1 MTLRVRATAPAFVLL
16 IVGLAWADDRDPKI
30 RFDAPAFIE
39 GRQVSLA
46 EFESLH
52 PHEKIVEFSWE
63 ISADFGLSGN
73 SDLTAII
80 VRLHTSEPDVTIVD
94 YCPRSIVDSPFD
106 GPIEIE
112 REKETSSNLGFQANT
127 ASAMSWG
134 ANANA
139 GVTGKNAQTI
149 RFQQKP
155 PQSLLVSSSLIDRGT
170 GLLVKFRKTEQ
181 NPLEG
186 AHPIGLTLRMPANWR
201 TGFLRL
207 ELEAISQKESR
218 WSDGSVQSLGKNT
231 FLIPILME
239 GDEDAR
245 QQLRH
250 IRQSEIAL
258 RAAVSSRLKR
268 QKPETLWDEISIWPR
283 STTSTA
289 IDSKWLEQ
297 VLSTFPRSV
306 ESETSRLP
314 RELAIALKD
323 YSRARNAFRS
333 IGRESTVTTAR

>member
-1 MTLRVRATAPAFVLL
+1 MTLRVRATAPALLVLAATF
-16 IVGLAWADDRDPKI
+16 AWADDHDPKV

-39 GRQVSLA
+39 GRQVSLTQ
-46 EFESLH
+46 FESLH
-52 PHEKIVEFSWE
+52 PQEKIVEFSWE

-73 SDLTAII
+73 RDLTAII
-80 VRLHTSEPDVTIVD
+80 LRLHTSEPDVTIVE
-94 YCPRSIVDSPFD
+94 YCPRSVLDSPIE

-134 ANANA
+134 ANASA
-139 GVTGKNAQTI
+139 GVSGKNAQSV

-186 AHPIGLTLRMPANWR
+186 AHPIRLTLRMPAGWR

-218 WSDGSVQSLGKNT
+218 WSSSSVQSLGKNT

-245 QQLRH
+245 QQLRQ
-250 IRQSEIAL
+250 IRQSENAL

-268 QKPETLWDEISIWPR
+268 QKPETLWDEISIWPK
-283 STTSTA
+283 SASSSA

-297 VLSTFPRSV
+297 IFSTIPRSV
-306 ESETSRLP
+306 ESEASRLP
-314 RELAIALKD
+314 RELAIPLKD

-333 IGRESTVTTAR
+333 IGRESTVTSAR